1 MASSH
6 SSVSVPKSL
15 GSSDKITMY
24 AIDTLVS
31 VVTSESESVLRYLL
45 KKLLLL
51 FKSTLSSSVL
61 VMLPLCMRYMPKGL
75 FTKKGCAS
83 WTEDVPAV
91 G

>member
-1 MASSH
+1 MQIE
-6 SSVSVPKSL
+6 VSQAKEHQDMV
-15 GSSDKITMY
+15 
-24 AIDTLVS
+24 LVTPQAS

-45 KKLLLL
+45 KKLALL

-61 VMLPLCMRYMPKGL
+61 VMLPLCMRYIPRGL